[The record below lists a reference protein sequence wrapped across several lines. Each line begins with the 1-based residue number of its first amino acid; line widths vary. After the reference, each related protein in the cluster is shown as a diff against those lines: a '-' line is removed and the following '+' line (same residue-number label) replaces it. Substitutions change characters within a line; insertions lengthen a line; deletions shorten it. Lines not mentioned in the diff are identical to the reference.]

1 MEYFKKLLNKRFKYH
16 SLIVRGKK
24 ENLKISFFA
33 IGTSNL
39 KAWLPWAW
47 LPYAATEKSVR
58 SWESLYIKDSLA
70 VFLLVAR
77 VSQLS
82 SCSISVTLA

>member
-33 IGTSNL
+33 IGTTNL
-39 KAWLPWAW
+39 KAWLPWVLLSLFGFRW
-47 LPYAATEKSVR
+47 AATER
-58 SWESLYIKDSLA
+58 SDRG
-70 VFLLVAR
+70 R
-77 VSQLS
+77 VY
-82 SCSISVTLA
+82 T